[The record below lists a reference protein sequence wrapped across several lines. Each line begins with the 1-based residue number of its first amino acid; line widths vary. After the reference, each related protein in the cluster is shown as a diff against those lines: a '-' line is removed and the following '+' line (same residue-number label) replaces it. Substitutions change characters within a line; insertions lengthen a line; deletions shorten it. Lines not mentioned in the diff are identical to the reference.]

1 MPKHRGGRTR
11 AAQPPPEL
19 FPKEAVAP
27 GWKVLH
33 EVRRRPLRK
42 TLKPQPEQDAP
53 DRTEKLHLALAL
65 GTEHRTAAAVE
76 SAEVEMAGSGPPACT
91 APPTLAVGCITAPAN
106 TDRRGEQRRAR
117 DAHLRM
123 HPCVASLTFILG
135 SRRLIPPAQLAALD
149 AEQLVHGDLLFLECT
164 EGSGAGFSHGGRAVA
179 EKALGWFVHAANHT
193 ASPYV
198 AKADDDTALSLPRLA
213 ADLEALSGTLT
224 QTLTP
229 ALALTLTLAIAI
241 ALTLTPNPQPLT
253 PNP

>member
-1 MPKHRGGRTR
+1 MPKHRGRR
-11 AAQPPPEL
+11 HAPPEL

-33 EVRRRPLRK
+33 EVWRRPLRK

-76 SAEVEMAGSGPPACT
+76 SAEVEMAGPGPSPACT

-117 DAHLRM
+117 DAHLRL
-123 HPCVASLTFILG
+123 HPCAASLTFILG

-149 AEQLVHGDLLFLECT
+149 AEQAIHGDLLFLECT

-193 ASPYV
+193 ASPFV
-198 AKADDDTALSLPRLA
+198 AKSDDDTALSLPRLA
-213 ADLEALSGTLT
+213 
-224 QTLTP
+224 
-229 ALALTLTLAIAI
+229 
-241 ALTLTPNPQPLT
+241 
-253 PNP
+253 

>member
-1 MPKHRGGRTR
+1 MVVLAELHRGMPKHRGDAVKRHASRHASR

-19 FPKEAVAP
+19 FPKEAVAS

-33 EVRRRPLRK
+33 EARRRPLRK

-53 DRTEKLHLALAL
+53 DRAEKLHLALAL

-76 SAEVEMAGSGPPACT
+76 SAEVEMAAPSHACT

-123 HPCVASLTFILG
+123 FPCVASLTFILG

-149 AEQLVHGDLLFLECT
+149 AEQVSPNPNPNPNPNPDPNPNPNPNPNKLVHGDLLFLECS
-164 EGSGAGFSHGGRAVA
+164 EGSVSLTR
-179 EKALGWFVHAANHT
+179 
-193 ASPYV
+193 SP
-198 AKADDDTALSLPRLA
+198 
-213 ADLEALSGTLT
+213 
-224 QTLTP
+224 
-229 ALALTLTLAIAI
+229 
-241 ALTLTPNPQPLT
+241 
-253 PNP
+253 